1 MKLKPQIVFIVIVAM
16 YFLIN
21 GFLPREEKW
30 QVDSKNLQE
39 IGYSVQASN
48 HIAKVENGIVPID
61 AEYVGL
67 MED

>member
-1 MKLKPQIVFIVIVAM
+1 MKLKPQIVFIVVVAM
-16 YFLIN
+16 YFLLN
-21 GFLPREEKW
+21 GFLPSEEKW
-30 QVDSKNLQE
+30 EEDAKNLQE
-39 IGYSVQASN
+39 IGYSVEASS